1 MYPVKVIS
9 KLGEKLRITLFDK
22 FTSLG
27 RGMEYSRQGNS
38 KMAIRELEKA
48 KIGSCNLESK
58 LLFHTVLAE
67 CYLKIGEY
75 DKAADQY
82 RNATIL
88 SPENHILQDQI
99 EQCHVMKEMFQQSTK
114 LSLEEMQKP
123 LPPQIQKENR
133 QSLIPGAIAK
143 EAQFKSRFN
152 RHLVVASSAII
163 ISLAI
168 LAFLHFNR
176 TGSMVADSRNIKA
189 AANPIG
195 LKNVTTLHNKTSDPK
210 VVTAGMGK
218 RTAGRS
224 SSKTSS
230 RSLNKAP
237 KREVGI
243 SPSKNNANRKVN
255 YATVHPTDTIR
266 FE

>member
-1 MYPVKVIS
+1 MYPLKLIF
-9 KLGEKLRITLFDK
+9 KLGEKLRIPLFDK
-22 FTSLG
+22 FTCLD

-38 KMAIRELEKA
+38 KMAIREFEKA
-48 KIGSCNLESK
+48 KTGSWDLESK

-67 CYLKIGEY
+67 CYLKVGEY

-82 RNATIL
+82 RYATIL

-99 EQCHVMKEMFQQSTK
+99 EQCHVMKKIFQQSMK

-123 LPPQIQKENR
+123 PPPQIQKENKQR
-133 QSLIPGAIAK
+133 LIPGAIAK
-143 EAQFKSRFN
+143 EAHFKSRFN

-195 LKNVTTLHNKTSDPK
+195 LKNGTILQNKTSDPS

-218 RTAGRS
+218 PTAGIS

-230 RSLNKAP
+230 RSPNKAP
-237 KREVGI
+237 RRKVGI
-243 SPSKNNANRKVN
+243 SPGKDNANRKVN